1 MRILNS
7 NNKNFY
13 NELDKILDRRKVVDR
28 TTLKIVEKI
37 IDDVRKNK
45 DKALIK
51 YEKRFNANSRIIPSK
66 KDISKA
72 IKSINPKIKKA
83 IDETCKRVK
92 DWHWHQKPKDF
103 FYKDASIIFLGIKK
117 VLLIK
122 INIFWFDSQVKNL
135 II

>member
-7 NNKNFY
+7 KNKNFY

-28 TTLKIVEKI
+28 TTLKTVEKI

-83 IDETCKRVK
+83 IDETCRRVK
-92 DWHWHQKPKDF
+92 DWHLHQKPKDI
-103 FYKDASIIFLGIKK
+103 FYKDNFNNKFYYKNKA
-117 VLLIK
+117 
-122 INIFWFDSQVKNL
+122 INSTACYVPRKFA
-135 II
+135 

>member
-28 TTLKIVEKI
+28 TTLKTVEKI

-51 YEKRFNANSRIIPSK
+51 YEKRFNGNSRIIPSK

-83 IDETCKRVK
+83 IDETCRRVK
-92 DWHWHQKPKDF
+92 DWHWHQKPKEI
-103 FYKDASIIFLGIKK
+103 FYKDNYYQKFI
-117 VLLIK
+117 
-122 INIFWFDSQVKNL
+122 
-135 II
+135 

>member
-72 IKSINPKIKKA
+72 NSTL
-83 IDETCKRVK
+83 DC
-92 DWHWHQKPKDF
+92 
-103 FYKDASIIFLGIKK
+103 
-117 VLLIK
+117 
-122 INIFWFDSQVKNL
+122 
-135 II
+135 